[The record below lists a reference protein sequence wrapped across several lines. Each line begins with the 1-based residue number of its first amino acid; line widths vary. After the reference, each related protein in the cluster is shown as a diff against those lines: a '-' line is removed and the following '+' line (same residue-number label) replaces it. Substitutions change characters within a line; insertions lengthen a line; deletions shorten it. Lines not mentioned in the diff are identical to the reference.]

1 MRYYIVVFV
10 VLLSSC
16 YSQRIANRQLN
27 KAYIYHTGLTAQK
40 FSEWFPCETLQIDS
54 SEKIEYIYKTDTL
67 LKYIQT
73 ESEPNERILRDT
85 LIRYY
90 NGCDSLKKELKRGK
104 NLIDHLTEQI
114 KIKPIVYYK
123 TIVDSARN
131 VSLQTQL
138 NEANQEL
145 KNKSKSYLMSLWFI
159 IGLLIALII
168 SLIINF
174 FK

>member
-1 MRYYIVVFV
+1 MRTSLIALV

-16 YSQRIANRQLN
+16 YSQKIANRQLN
-27 KAYIYHTGLTAQK
+27 KAYIYHNGLTAQK
-40 FSEWFPCETLQIDS
+40 FSQWFPCETLQIDS

-67 LKYIQT
+67 LRYIQT
-73 ESEPNERILRDT
+73 ETEPINRILRDT
-85 LIRYY
+85 IIRYY

-138 NEANQEL
+138 NEANAEL
-145 KNKSKSYLMSLWFI
+145 KKKSNNYLISLWFI

-168 SLIINF
+168 SLLINF